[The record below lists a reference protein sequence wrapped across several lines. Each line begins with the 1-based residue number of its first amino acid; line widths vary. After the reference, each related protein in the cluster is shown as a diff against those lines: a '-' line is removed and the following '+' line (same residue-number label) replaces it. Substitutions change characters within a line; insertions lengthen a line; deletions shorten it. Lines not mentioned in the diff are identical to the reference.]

1 MQIKQNSIPARPVQL
16 IKPCAAGSFARCP
29 AVAALSRPN
38 LGSSRCLPAR
48 ANHMDAM
55 PCSIGISDRI
65 QSTVRA
71 SVTCGAALAPACA
84 AAAHTSKAQS
94 NKVTRTTRSVS
105 HPSRNDADVNYQAS
119 QVDTDTGLLE
129 RALSSST
136 ASGSSEADILAP
148 SFAAFEAPTA
158 VLTALSNAA
167 SSTPD
172 SQSWCSTPSLAP
184 DLEQL
189 LTSLTQ
195 DASTSP
201 SSDGSAVGKVVET
214 LSHPQ
219 LAPPPQPNDGN
230 MSCNASTHAEETGS
244 NKQAGADAPLRKRRR
259 KRYDQVLRIFA
270 CPFPGCPKSYGKLQH
285 LNTHLD
291 HMKHGDKRCLQQY
304 RNGSRSLSRAQHS
317 SWQP

>member
-1 MQIKQNSIPARPVQL
+1 MWSSTSASLRCSCSYFESTVEQGHAHHTQCQPSGLARDTPMAHQNSHRLSGMLASW
-16 IKPCAAGSFARCP
+16 PCAP
-29 AVAALSRPN
+29 
-38 LGSSRCLPAR
+38 
-48 ANHMDAM
+48 
-55 PCSIGISDRI
+55 SIQD
-65 QSTVRA
+65 
-71 SVTCGAALAPACA
+71 
-84 AAAHTSKAQS
+84 
-94 NKVTRTTRSVS
+94 
-105 HPSRNDADVNYQAS
+105 PSRNDADVNYQAS

-230 MSCNASTHAEETGS
+230 MSCNAITHAEETGS
-244 NKQAGADAPLRKRRR
+244 NKQAAQTLRSESADGSATTGTANLC
-259 KRYDQVLRIFA
+259 L
-270 CPFPGCPKSYGKLQH
+270 PFPGCPKSYGKLQH
-285 LNTHLD
+285 LNTHLGP
-291 HMKHGDKRCLQQY
+291 HEARGQAMPAAVS
-304 RNGSRSLSRAQHS
+304 NGSRSLSRAQHS

>member
-1 MQIKQNSIPARPVQL
+1 MLACSSQPYGHHALLNWHLGQNPIHGASFGDVWSSTSASLRCSCSYFESTVEQGHAHHTQCQPSGLARDTPMAHQNSHRLSGMLASW
-16 IKPCAAGSFARCP
+16 PCAP
-29 AVAALSRPN
+29 
-38 LGSSRCLPAR
+38 
-48 ANHMDAM
+48 
-55 PCSIGISDRI
+55 SIQD
-65 QSTVRA
+65 
-71 SVTCGAALAPACA
+71 
-84 AAAHTSKAQS
+84 
-94 NKVTRTTRSVS
+94 
-105 HPSRNDADVNYQAS
+105 PSRTDADVNYQAS

-219 LAPPPQPNDGN
+219 LASPPQPNDGN